1 MRITIKAAR
10 VNKGLRQTDVALA
23 LGVDRKTVGSW
34 ENGKTMPD
42 VSLFEVLCEELN
54 ITVNELFLW
63 VTTENL
69 FSMFSAY
76 QESMYEFKAL
86 IPRASLMPN
95 EDLFTSIES
104 GFKNPV
110 EFLAVFRLPKVP
122 QHTTRT
128 STRSL
133 IVEEVN
139 PMAAK
144 PVRWEDRLIHELADK
159 GLSGMYLL
167 PEGQVGYCDS
177 IVQSNKRLQ
186 KKELF

>member
-1 MRITIKAAR
+1 MYG
-10 VNKGLRQTDVALA
+10 VNEKFLETVVNHVNNKDFVIIDPPWNYPMNRYSNALWD
-23 LGVDRKTVGSW
+23 GIGCIDI
-34 ENGKTMPD
+34 
-42 VSLFEVLCEELN
+42 FQN

-122 QHTTRT
+122 QHTART

-144 PVRWEDRLIHELADK
+144 PVRWEDRLIHEMAEK